1 MTLSSEHGMTKALRY
16 ARAPGTTHAYCCCR
30 LTAPRRA
37 LRDSFARPAAPT
49 RQLEDVLGAAAR
61 GGGSDLHVRP
71 LLQLGHEAPRRP
83 RELELEVSEK
93 WKWGGFSL
101 LGGGSRQT

>member
-1 MTLSSEHGMTKALRY
+1 MTKLQGATY
-16 ARAPGTTHAYCCCR
+16 AMLERPAPHT
-30 LTAPRRA
+30 LTAAAGSQRPRRA

-71 LLQLGHEAPRRP
+71 LLQLGHEAPRRAS
-83 RELELEVSEK
+83 ELELDAVLKLYRYETGIWRYVD
-93 WKWGGFSL
+93 
-101 LGGGSRQT
+101 

>member
-1 MTLSSEHGMTKALRY
+1 MLERP
-16 ARAPGTTHAYCCCR
+16 APHT
-30 LTAPRRA
+30 LTAAAGSQRPRRA

-83 RELELEVSEK
+83 RELELEVSEERAREETDSTVPSTPAQILFL
-93 WKWGGFSL
+93 WL
-101 LGGGSRQT
+101 RET

>member
-1 MTLSSEHGMTKALRY
+1 MLERP
-16 ARAPGTTHAYCCCR
+16 APHSAYCVAAGSQR
-30 LTAPRRA
+30 PRRA

-61 GGGSDLHVRP
+61 GGGSDLHIRP

-83 RELELEVSEK
+83 SELELEVSETNAQ
-93 WKWGGFSL
+93 WKLGL
-101 LGGGSRQT
+101 LGVLAAWWGITTDLKYR